1 MRVPINLATEPFQR
15 LRPVLAVSIALGM
28 ILSASLAWLVWL
40 AASERGRAAETRREI
55 ALLEGELGS
64 LRRDEARLQELLRQP
79 QNAAVL
85 DQAVFLNSLL
95 YRKGISW
102 TRIFAD
108 LEEVMPHNVRL
119 ISIRPQVDS
128 RSEIYLDMVV
138 GATSQPP
145 VIEMLRHMESSPLF
159 GSIEV
164 HNWTPPG
171 QEQPLYR
178 YRVSVN
184 YGRRL

>member
-1 MRVPINLATEPFQR
+1 MRIAINLATEPFQR
-15 LRPVLAVSIALGM
+15 VRPVIAVSLALGLV
-28 ILSASLAWLVWL
+28 LSISLAGLIWAVSNERSR
-40 AASERGRAAETRREI
+40 ASATRREI
-55 ALLEGELGS
+55 ASLESELAT
-64 LRRDEARLQELLRQP
+64 LRQEQSRLQELLRQP

-85 DQAVFLNSLL
+85 DQVVFLNSLL

-102 TRIFAD
+102 TKIFAD
-108 LEEVMPHNVRL
+108 LEAVMPYNVRL

-128 RSEIYLDMVV
+128 ESEIYLDMVV
-138 GATSQPP
+138 GAQSQPP
-145 VIEMLRHMESSPLF
+145 VIQMLKQMETSPLF
-159 GSIEV
+159 GSVEV
-164 HNWTPPG
+164 HNWTPPS